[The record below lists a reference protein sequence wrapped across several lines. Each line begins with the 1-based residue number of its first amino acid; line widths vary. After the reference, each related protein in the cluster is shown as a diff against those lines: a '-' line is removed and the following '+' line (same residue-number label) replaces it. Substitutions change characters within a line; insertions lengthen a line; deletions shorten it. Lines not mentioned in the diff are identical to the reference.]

1 MEGNRDF
8 FVAGSPYAAP
18 FASWGLTDG
27 LRVGKA
33 CYAFVHGDRV
43 NTADLPYRFWR
54 VVSKNPVARAALHA
68 IPGPLARAIV
78 ARTEARLYRSNFK
91 HKAKL
96 PEAALLAEGR
106 AARQAGYNA
115 LLVGHFH
122 VARTLTCEGA
132 VTHVLPAWL
141 EERKHAEISPEGTLT
156 IVEEE
161 TAERAVRR
169 GFGALETGGAASAT
183 RAGS

>member
-1 MEGNRDF
+1 
-8 FVAGSPYAAP
+8 
-18 FASWGLTDG
+18 
-27 LRVGKA
+27 
-33 CYAFVHGDRV
+33 V

-54 VVSKNPVARAALHA
+54 TISKNPVAHAALWA

-78 ARTEARLYRSNFK
+78 VRTEARLYRSNFR
-91 HKAKL
+91 HKARL

-106 AARQAGYNA
+106 AAREAGYDA

-122 VARTLTCEGA
+122 VARTLRSEGG

-141 EERKHAEISPEGTLT
+141 EERKHAEIAPDGGLT

-161 TAERAVRR
+161 TAGRAVRR
-169 GFGALETGGAASAT
+169 GFGALSSGEGGRGETRPRFPHHSQALARPSSVGTAKRSA
-183 RAGS
+183 G